1 MNNPHG
7 IRLSALA
14 RAVVHD
20 GHSGLNGVDQHLR
33 IRAGLSM
40 TRHDEQV
47 HAADRIIGT
56 HQLELF
62 RFRVAHVRP
71 LNFRT

>member
-1 MNNPHG
+1 
-7 IRLSALA
+7 
-14 RAVVHD
+14 
-20 GHSGLNGVDQHLR
+20 
-33 IRAGLSM
+33 M